1 MASFRVHRDPGISV
15 DLLLLVQKVDQL
27 GVVLHRLLQIVLRR
41 GFGEQDLRVSS
52 VRYQVLRGALPR
64 VGLRMVWCSKLR
76 DIGLRPSIVVN
87 VRQIEVFRSI
97 L

>member
-27 GVVLHRLLQIVLRR
+27 GVVLHRLLQIVLRW
-41 GFGEQDLRVSS
+41 GLGKQDFGISRV
-52 VRYQVLRGALPR
+52 RNQVLRRALSR
-64 VGLRMVWCSKLR
+64 ISLRMVWVSELC
-76 DIGLRPSIVVN
+76 DIGLRPSVVVN